1 MTFDDIL
8 DQVIALLK
16 RQGRVS
22 YGALKRRFDLDD
34 AYLED
39 LKGEILFAYPV
50 IDEDGRG
57 LVWTGDTASAQA
69 VISPPAQAT
78 QPQAAQDQPSS
89 QGAPLLTAPPL
100 PDAARRQLTVMFC
113 DVVDSTTLSAQ
124 LDPEEYRDVLRA
136 YQAACVEAI
145 QRFDGYIAQH
155 LGDGLLVYF
164 GFPVAHEDDAQ
175 RAILAGLGMLDTM
188 HTLNTRLEQEHR
200 VRLSIRVGLH
210 TGLTVIGDIGA
221 GQKHE
226 LLALGEAP
234 NIAARIQSLAAPDT
248 VAISADTFRL
258 VEGYFTVEDLG
269 RQTLRGVAAPLQVYR
284 VLRHSGAQS
293 RLDVAGPRGLTP
305 LVGREQEVS
314 FLLERWRWVKEG
326 QGQVVLLSGE
336 AGIGKSRLVQV
347 LKDQVTSEPH
357 TRLEC
362 RSLPHYQN
370 SALYPIIDLLQRLL
384 QWQHDASPEEKLD
397 KLAQALGQY
406 RLPVQEAIPLLAPL
420 LSLPLPE
427 DRYPPLRFSPERQ
440 RQKTFEALLA
450 MLLEPAAHRPVLF
463 ILEDLHWTDPS
474 TLELLALLMDQI
486 PTVSFY
492 ALLTCR
498 PTFQPLWS
506 SRSYMTQV
514 TLSRLAQPQVGQMAE
529 HVAGGKR
536 LPSEVLRQVVEKTDG
551 VPLFVE
557 EMTKAVLESGIL
569 QDVNGHYEMTGSV
582 SALAIPATLHDSLM
596 ARLDRLVTAKAVAQ
610 YAAVLGRH
618 FSYAVLHAVLQLD
631 EPTLQRELG
640 RLVDA
645 ELLYQRGLPPQ
656 ATYLFKHALIRD
668 IAYESLLRSTRQG
681 YHQRVAQVLEAQF
694 PETAATQPELLAQ
707 HCTEAGL
714 SAQAVRY
721 WHQAG
726 QHAIQRSAH
735 TEAVA
740 HLTQGL
746 TVLTTLP
753 HTPERV
759 RQELA
764 LQTSL
769 GLVLMAVRGYGAAEV
784 EHVYLRAREL
794 SQEVDDT
801 AERVRVLL
809 GLHVVF
815 FVRSNH
821 EAVHALTG
829 EILPLAQALQDPLAL
844 IQTYSTEGE
853 SLGWQGQFALA
864 RTHLEHAKSLYRP
877 QRYAPSA
884 YFYGHDPVV
893 QNLDILA
900 AVLWVL
906 GCPER
911 AVQQSDEALTFA
923 QGLSH
928 PFSLTFALTSE
939 ALLHHLRREATIVQ
953 ELAETAITVS
963 TEHGFP
969 FRAAFGSMLLGWA
982 MAERGEGE
990 AGIARIKEG
999 IATFQA
1005 TGSKLHN
1012 SMWLGL
1018 LAEGSGKLGR
1028 VEEGLTILAEALSA
1042 VDDTGEHFYEA
1053 ELQRLK
1059 GKFLLQRS
1067 ADNQREAETCFQH
1080 AMTIAQNQ
1088 GAKAWE
1094 LRTATSLARLW
1105 QHQGKRP
1112 QARDLLA
1119 SVYTWFTEGFDTLD
1133 LRDAKALLDALAC

>member
-8 DQVIALLK
+8 DQVITLLK

-22 YGALKRRFDLDD
+22 YGAMKRRFDLDD

-50 IDEDGRG
+50 VDEDGRG
-57 LVWTGDTASAQA
+57 LVWTGE
-69 VISPPAQAT
+69 
-78 QPQAAQDQPSS
+78 
-89 QGAPLLTAPPL
+89 PLLTAPPL

-113 DVVDSTTLSAQ
+113 DVVDSTKLSGQ

-164 GFPVAHEDDAQ
+164 GFPTAHEDDAQ
-175 RAILAGLGMLDTM
+175 RATLAGLGMLDAM
-188 HTLNTRLEQEHR
+188 QTLNTRLGQEHGI
-200 VRLSIRVGLH
+200 RLSIRVGMH

-248 VAISADTFRL
+248 VAISADTARL
-258 VEGYFTVEDLG
+258 VEGYFTLEDLG
-269 RQTLRGVAAPLQVYR
+269 RHTLKGVAEPLQVYR

-293 RLDVAGPRGLTP
+293 RLDVAGTRGLTP
-305 LVGREQEVS
+305 LVGREQEVGL
-314 FLLERWRWVKEG
+314 LLERWHWVKEG

-347 LKDQVTSEPH
+347 LKDHVASEPH

-362 RSLPHYQN
+362 RSSPHYQN

-384 QWQHDASPEEKLD
+384 QWPHDASPEEKLD
-397 KLAQALGQY
+397 TFTQALSEY

-427 DRYPPLRFSPERQ
+427 DRYPPLPFSPQRQ
-440 RQKTFEALLA
+440 RQKTLEVLLV
-450 MLLEPAAHRPVLF
+450 MLLELSAPRPVLF

-486 PTVSFY
+486 PTVSLC

-498 PTFQPLWS
+498 PTFQPPWS
-506 SRSYMTQV
+506 SRSYVTQV
-514 TLSRLAQPQVGQMAE
+514 TLSRLSPPQVVRMAE

-536 LPSEVLRQVVEKTDG
+536 LPAEALRQVIEKTDG

-557 EMTKAVLESGIL
+557 EMTKAVLESGTL
-569 QDVNGHYEMTGSV
+569 QEVHGQYELTGSV

-610 YAAVLGRH
+610 YAAVIGRQ
-618 FSYAVLHAVLQLD
+618 FSYAWLHAVLQLD

-668 IAYESLLRSTRQG
+668 IAYASLLRSTRQG
-681 YHQRVAQVLEAQF
+681 YHQRVTQVLEVQF
-694 PETAATQPELLAQ
+694 PETAATQPELLAH

-714 SAQAVRY
+714 NEQAVGY

-726 QHAIQRSAH
+726 QEAIQRSAH
-735 TEAVA
+735 AEAIA
-740 HLTQGL
+740 HFTQGL
-746 TVLTTLP
+746 AILKTLP
-753 HTPERV
+753 HTPERA

-764 LQTSL
+764 SQTSL
-769 GLVLMAVRGYGAAEV
+769 GPALMAVRGYAAEEV
-784 EHVYLRAREL
+784 EHVYQRARAL

-801 AERVRVLL
+801 AEHVRALMGLYVL
-809 GLHVVF
+809 F
-815 FVRSNH
+815 FVRANH

-829 EILPLAQALQDPLAL
+829 ELLQLGQTVQDPLVL
-844 IQTYSTEGE
+844 IQTYAHEGE
-853 SLGWQGQFALA
+853 SLLWQGQCALA

-877 QRYAPSA
+877 QQYAPSA
-884 YFYGHDPVV
+884 YFFGHHPVV
-893 QNLDILA
+893 QNLSILTLG
-900 AVLWVL
+900 LWVL
-906 GCPER
+906 GYPER
-911 AVQQSDEALTFA
+911 AVQQSDQALAFA

-928 PFSLTFALTSE
+928 PFSLAFALSGKVQ
-939 ALLHHLRREATIVQ
+939 LHHRRREA
-953 ELAETAITVS
+953 
-963 TEHGFP
+963 
-969 FRAAFGSMLLGWA
+969 
-982 MAERGEGE
+982 
-990 AGIARIKEG
+990 
-999 IATFQA
+999 
-1005 TGSKLHN
+1005 
-1012 SMWLGL
+1012 
-1018 LAEGSGKLGR
+1018 
-1028 VEEGLTILAEALSA
+1028 
-1042 VDDTGEHFYEA
+1042 
-1053 ELQRLK
+1053 
-1059 GKFLLQRS
+1059 
-1067 ADNQREAETCFQH
+1067 
-1080 AMTIAQNQ
+1080 
-1088 GAKAWE
+1088 
-1094 LRTATSLARLW
+1094 
-1105 QHQGKRP
+1105 
-1112 QARDLLA
+1112 
-1119 SVYTWFTEGFDTLD
+1119 
-1133 LRDAKALLDALAC
+1133 

>member
-8 DQVIALLK
+8 DQVITLLK

-22 YGALKRRFDLDD
+22 YGAMKRRFDLDD

-50 IDEDGRG
+50 VDEDGRG
-57 LVWTGDTASAQA
+57 LVWTGE
-69 VISPPAQAT
+69 
-78 QPQAAQDQPSS
+78 
-89 QGAPLLTAPPL
+89 PLLTAPPL

-113 DVVDSTTLSAQ
+113 DVVDSTKLSGQ
-124 LDPEEYRDVLRA
+124 LDPEEYREVLRA
-136 YQAACVEAI
+136 YQSACVEAI

-164 GFPVAHEDDAQ
+164 GFPTAHEDDAQ
-175 RAILAGLGMLDTM
+175 RAILAGLGMLDAM
-188 HTLNTRLEQEHR
+188 QTLNTRLEQEHGI
-200 VRLSIRVGLH
+200 RLSIRVGIH

-248 VAISADTFRL
+248 VAISADTSRL
-258 VEGYFTVEDLG
+258 VEGYFTLEDLG
-269 RQTLRGVAAPLQVYR
+269 RHTLKGVAEPLQVYR

-293 RLDVAGPRGLTP
+293 RLDVAGTRGLTP
-305 LVGREQEVS
+305 LVGREQEVGL
-314 FLLERWRWVKEG
+314 LLERWHWVKEG

-347 LKDQVTSEPH
+347 LKDHVTSEPH

-362 RSLPHYQN
+362 RSSPHYQN
-370 SALYPIIDLLQRLL
+370 SALYPIIDLLHRLL
-384 QWQHDASPEEKLD
+384 QWPHDASPDEKLD
-397 KLAQALGQY
+397 TLAQALSQY

-427 DRYPPLRFSPERQ
+427 DRYPPLTFSPQRQ
-440 RQKTFEALLA
+440 RQKTLEVLLA
-450 MLLEPAAHRPVLF
+450 MLLEPSAQRPVLF

-486 PTVSFY
+486 PTVSFC

-498 PTFQPLWS
+498 PTFQPPWS
-506 SRSYMTQV
+506 SRSYVTQV
-514 TLSRLAQPQVGQMAE
+514 TLSRLSQPQVVRMAE

-536 LPSEVLRQVVEKTDG
+536 LPAEVLRQIVEKTDG

-557 EMTKAVLESGIL
+557 EMTKAVLESGVL
-569 QDVNGHYEMTGSV
+569 QEVHGQYELTGAV

-610 YAAVLGRH
+610 YAAVIGRQ
-618 FSYAVLHAVLQLD
+618 FSYALLHAVSQLD

-681 YHQRVAQVLEAQF
+681 YHQRVATVLEAQF
-694 PETAATQPELLAQ
+694 PETAATQPELLAH

-714 SAQAVRY
+714 NAQAVRY

-735 TEAVA
+735 AEAVA

-746 TVLTTLP
+746 AVLKTLP
-753 HTPERV
+753 HTPERA

-769 GLVLMAVRGYGAAEV
+769 GPALMAVRGYAAEEV

-801 AERVRVLL
+801 AEHVRALMGLYVL
-809 GLHVVF
+809 F
-815 FVRSNH
+815 FVRANH
-821 EAVHALTG
+821 EAVACPDGRAPPARAGCTG
-829 EILPLAQALQDPLAL
+829 PP
-844 IQTYSTEGE
+844 
-853 SLGWQGQFALA
+853 
-864 RTHLEHAKSLYRP
+864 
-877 QRYAPSA
+877 
-884 YFYGHDPVV
+884 
-893 QNLDILA
+893 
-900 AVLWVL
+900 
-906 GCPER
+906 R
-911 AVQQSDEALTFA
+911 AHTDVR
-923 QGLSH
+923 H
-928 PFSLTFALTSE
+928 
-939 ALLHHLRREATIVQ
+939 
-953 ELAETAITVS
+953 
-963 TEHGFP
+963 
-969 FRAAFGSMLLGWA
+969 
-982 MAERGEGE
+982 
-990 AGIARIKEG
+990 
-999 IATFQA
+999 
-1005 TGSKLHN
+1005 
-1012 SMWLGL
+1012 
-1018 LAEGSGKLGR
+1018 
-1028 VEEGLTILAEALSA
+1028 
-1042 VDDTGEHFYEA
+1042 
-1053 ELQRLK
+1053 
-1059 GKFLLQRS
+1059 
-1067 ADNQREAETCFQH
+1067 
-1080 AMTIAQNQ
+1080 
-1088 GAKAWE
+1088 
-1094 LRTATSLARLW
+1094 
-1105 QHQGKRP
+1105 
-1112 QARDLLA
+1112 
-1119 SVYTWFTEGFDTLD
+1119 
-1133 LRDAKALLDALAC
+1133 